1 MCIRDS
7 LETYIKA
14 VQNPDMNHLLVIEEI
29 NRANPA
35 ATFGDIFQLLDR
47 KSNGASEYE
56 VAAVSYTHLDV
67 YKRQLYDM
75 AAFRGILCDE
85 AEVRSYL
92 ESFGVRGM
100 DDVDELGIKGPYRRD
115 FERLYLGSPVD

>member
-1 MCIRDS
+1 MGSERFGKGPNSKNDYFRMGAAI
-7 LETYIKA
+7 A
-14 VQNPDMNHLLVIEEI
+14 VGE
-29 NRANPA
+29 
-35 ATFGDIFQLLDR
+35 
-47 KSNGASEYE
+47 
-56 VAAVSYTHLDV
+56 
-67 YKRQLYDM
+67 LYDM
-75 AAFRGILCDE
+75 AAFWGILCDE

>member
-1 MCIRDS
+1 MDS
-7 LETYIKA
+7 ERFGKGPYSNNDYFRMGAAIA
-14 VQNPDMNHLLVIEEI
+14 VGE
-29 NRANPA
+29 
-35 ATFGDIFQLLDR
+35 
-47 KSNGASEYE
+47 
-56 VAAVSYTHLDV
+56 
-67 YKRQLYDM
+67 LYDM

-85 AEVRSYL
+85 DEVRSYL

>member
-1 MCIRDS
+1 MGSERLGKGPYSKNDYFRMGAAI
-7 LETYIKA
+7 A
-14 VQNPDMNHLLVIEEI
+14 VGE
-29 NRANPA
+29 
-35 ATFGDIFQLLDR
+35 
-47 KSNGASEYE
+47 
-56 VAAVSYTHLDV
+56 
-67 YKRQLYDM
+67 LYDM